1 MGHYLGTNPVKI
13 IRRSRNLIPFPYYS
27 SMLEN
32 QFGVIHTVNYDGSV
46 TMSGTATSSTY
57 NYFAIG
63 LHLPAGTYTLSG
75 MKEVSPKMWIRVYD
89 QTNKVSIVSAYY
101 GGAGSVTFTLSE
113 AVDDIRLYFQ
123 IKQGDTAS
131 GTAYPM
137 LNEGE
142 TALPYEPYNQ
152 LWRVRSGALIR
163 NPKNVLQVKD
173 YTNTYGGVTVTV
185 KDNKLTAVGTARSS
199 VEIWLPLEY
208 PLAKGTYSSILGVE
222 KALYRTSVNSLGLS
236 PSDRDFDNRKSFAKD
251 SSNSINNIT
260 TTFIANYMCLYI
272 ALGNT
277 VDCSVDLMLN
287 EGDTAEPYFVQ
298 D

>member
-1 MGHYLGTNPVKI
+1 MGNYLGSSPIKI
-13 IRRSRNLIPFPYYS
+13 IKRSRNLIPFPYNGDSRPSGITYS
-27 SMLEN
+27 
-32 QFGVIHTVNYDGSV
+32 VNYDGSITV
-46 TMSGTATSSTY
+46 NGKNDGSNASTY
-57 NYFAIG
+57 FLARNVV
-63 LHLPAGTYTLSG
+63 LPAGTYILSANIPDGYTYITVIISGKYYFAVRNKPLTLSFEEETTISSIYIQVE
-75 MKEVSPKMWIRVYD
+75 KTSPYLYDNYRFEV
-89 QTNKVSIVSAYY
+89 
-101 GGAGSVTFTLSE
+101 
-113 AVDDIRLYFQ
+113 
-123 IKQGDTAS
+123 
-131 GTAYPM
+131 M

-185 KDNKLTAVGTARSS
+185 KDNKLTAVGTAIKPL
-199 VEIWLPLEY
+199 EIWLPLEY

-222 KALYRTSVNSLGLS
+222 KTLYGTGVNSLGLS

-260 TTFIANYMCLYI
+260 TTFLANYMSLYI

-287 EGDTAEPYFVQ
+287 EGDTAEPYFVY